1 MGISPLVQPLRR
13 RQNMK
18 RTLLTWLVLVIGLS
32 LSSALPHPGVEQSGA
47 KEMHPLSKMEPLPC
61 PTDGPNVGLPK
72 LMELGKGNYCSP
84 YYYYCVGSEPIL
96 GRCFSDHSFDPVEET
111 CPFTMVY
118 CDMDKEEISEW
129 NKPCQTDYL
138 KFDFNANETRHH
150 FCIYGNVFDPNTSH
164 PFIPCVSLKETECS
178 QDVCDYYWPTGDDQ
192 CESVSTT
199 TNPYLTTD
207 PSETTTHLTTDPSE
221 TTTDA
226 TTDTTTHSTTHPSTH
241 PTTHPTT
248 DATTRP
254 TTPTVLTTTVEPDDD
269 FVCPNGGDDLFG
281 RPGHCNQFYLC
292 KDGYPANIYLFNCPR
307 GSEFDPSR
315 KQCIPGA
322 KFQC

>member
-47 KEMHPLSKMEPLPC
+47 EEMHPLSKMEPLYC
-61 PTDGPNVGLPK
+61 PSHSGEFGLPK

-84 YYYYCVGSEPIL
+84 YYYKCNDHEPIVR
-96 GRCFSDHSFDPVEET
+96 RCFYGFFDPVRKT
-111 CPFTMVY
+111 CTRDWVNH
-118 CDMDKEEISEW
+118 CEMDEWEISEW

-150 FCIYGNVFDPNTSH
+150 FCDEPYVFDPISKDRV
-164 PFIPCVSLKETECS
+164 PYYETECS
-178 QDVCDYYWPTGDDQ
+178 QDLCDYYWPNTEPCKPD
-192 CESVSTT
+192 STT
-199 TNPYLTTD
+199 TEPSDPTTHPTTD
-207 PSETTTHLTTDPSE
+207 PTTHPSTHPSTHPTTDP
-221 TTTDA
+221 
-226 TTDTTTHSTTHPSTH
+226 TTHSTTHPSTH

>member
-61 PTDGPNVGLPK
+61 PMDGWGVGLPK

-84 YYYYCVGSEPIL
+84 YYYYCIGSRAAVDSCRLAEDQYVG
-96 GRCFSDHSFDPVEET
+96 FDPVLKT
-111 CPFTMVY
+111 CFGTEVY

-150 FCIYGNVFDPNTSH
+150 FCIYGNVFDPYTSH

-178 QDVCDYYWPTGDDQ
+178 QDLCDYYWPYTEPCKPD
-192 CESVSTT
+192 STT
-199 TNPYLTTD
+199 TEPSD
-207 PSETTTHLTTDPSE
+207 PTTHPS
-221 TTTDA
+221 
-226 TTDTTTHSTTHPSTH
+226 THPSTH

-254 TTPTVLTTTVEPDDD
+254 HQSVQHSA
-269 FVCPNGGDDLFG
+269 G
-281 RPGHCNQFYLC
+281 
-292 KDGYPANIYLFNCPR
+292 
-307 GSEFDPSR
+307 
-315 KQCIPGA
+315 
-322 KFQC
+322 

>member
-1 MGISPLVQPLRR
+1 MGSPLVQPLRR

-32 LSSALPHPGVEQSGA
+32 HSSALPHPGVEQSGA

-138 KFDFNANETRHH
+138 KFNFNANETRHH
-150 FCIYGNVFDPNTSH
+150 FCDEPYVFDPTSTN
-164 PFIPCVSLKETECS
+164 CVPLDETECS
-178 QDVCDYYWPTGDDQ
+178 QDHCDYYWHNMEPCKPDF
-192 CESVSTT
+192 TT
-199 TNPYLTTD
+199 TE
-207 PSETTTHLTTDPSE
+207 PS
-221 TTTDA
+221 
-226 TTDTTTHSTTHPSTH
+226 THPSTH

-269 FVCPNGGDDLFG
+269 FVCPNGGDDLFR

-292 KDGYPANIYLFNCPR
+292 KDGYPAHIYLFNCPR

>member
-32 LSSALPHPGVEQSGA
+32 HSSALPHPGVEQSGA

-84 YYYYCVGSEPIL
+84 YYYYCIGSEPIL

-138 KFDFNANETRHH
+138 KFDFNANETRHA
-150 FCIYGNVFDPNTSH
+150 FCVYGYVFDPTRKR
-164 PFIPCVSLKETECS
+164 CVRLKETKCS
-178 QDVCDYYWPTGDDQ
+178 QDLRDYYWPNTKS
-192 CESVSTT
+192 CKPFPTT
-199 TNPYLTTD
+199 PE
-207 PSETTTHLTTDPSE
+207 PSEPTTHP
-221 TTTDA
+221 

>member
-1 MGISPLVQPLRR
+1 MG
-13 RQNMK
+13 
-18 RTLLTWLVLVIGLS
+18 
-32 LSSALPHPGVEQSGA
+32 
-47 KEMHPLSKMEPLPC
+47 
-61 PTDGPNVGLPK
+61 
-72 LMELGKGNYCSP
+72 
-84 YYYYCVGSEPIL
+84 
-96 GRCFSDHSFDPVEET
+96 
-111 CPFTMVY
+111 
-118 CDMDKEEISEW
+118 
-129 NKPCQTDYL
+129 DYL
-138 KFDFNANETRHH
+138 KFDFNANKTRHA
-150 FCIYGNVFDPNTSH
+150 FCDYGYVFDPTRKR
-164 PFIPCVSLKETECS
+164 CVRLKETKCS
-178 QDVCDYYWPTGDDQ
+178 QDLCDYYWPNTKP
-192 CESVSTT
+192 CKPFPTT
-199 TNPYLTTD
+199 PE
-207 PSETTTHLTTDPSE
+207 PSEPTTHP
-221 TTTDA
+221 
-226 TTDTTTHSTTHPSTH
+226 TTDTTTHSTTHPSTHPTTHPTTDATTHPSTHPTTDPTTHPTTHPSTH

>member
-1 MGISPLVQPLRR
+1 MGISPLVQPLKR

-32 LSSALPHPGVEQSGA
+32 HSSALPHPGVEQSGA

-138 KFDFNANETRHH
+138 KFNFNANETRHH
-150 FCIYGNVFDPNTSH
+150 FCDEPYVFDPTSTN
-164 PFIPCVSLKETECS
+164 CVPLDETECS
-178 QDVCDYYWPTGDDQ
+178 QDHCDYYWHNMEPCKPDF
-192 CESVSTT
+192 TT
-199 TNPYLTTD
+199 TE
-207 PSETTTHLTTDPSE
+207 PS
-221 TTTDA
+221 
-226 TTDTTTHSTTHPSTH
+226 THPSTH

-248 DATTRP
+248 DATTSSDDRD
-254 TTPTVLTTTVEPDDD
+254 TATSSTCARTDIRLTFTFSTVLVGQ
-269 FVCPNGGDDLFG
+269 NSIH
-281 RPGHCNQFYLC
+281 PGNSAS
-292 KDGYPANIYLFNCPR
+292 PA
-307 GSEFDPSR
+307 PSSNAEQSSIR
-315 KQCIPGA
+315 AAFCGMKRQ
-322 KFQC
+322 

>member
-32 LSSALPHPGVEQSGA
+32 HSSALPHPGVEQSGA

-61 PTDGPNVGLPK
+61 PTNGSLGLPK
-72 LMELGKGNYCSP
+72 LMELGNGNYCSDF
-84 YYYYCVGSEPIL
+84 YYDCDNSEATVQECYIRIDQY
-96 GRCFSDHSFDPVEET
+96 GGSFDPVSKRCSET
-111 CPFTMVY
+111 EVY
-118 CDMDKEEISEW
+118 CAMHKEDVIEW

-138 KFDFNANETRHH
+138 VLISPYSNNARLQ
-150 FCIYGNVFDPNTSH
+150 FCNPGAVFDPTKNQCEFLT
-164 PFIPCVSLKETECS
+164 KTECS
-178 QDVCDYYWPTGDDQ
+178 QDVCDYYWPRVKSCKPFPT
-192 CESVSTT
+192 SLKPS
-199 TNPYLTTD
+199 D
-207 PSETTTHLTTDPSE
+207 PTTHP
-221 TTTDA
+221 
-226 TTDTTTHSTTHPSTH
+226 TTHPSTH

-292 KDGYPANIYLFNCPR
+292 KDGYPAHIYLFNCPR

>member
-72 LMELGKGNYCSP
+72 LMEPGKGNYCSP
-84 YYYYCVGSEPIL
+84 YYYYCIGSRAAVGSCKSQWDQYV
-96 GRCFSDHSFDPVEET
+96 GFDPVSKRCLGKE
-111 CPFTMVY
+111 VY

-138 KFDFNANETRHH
+138 YFEFYANETRHH
-150 FCIYGNVFDPNTSH
+150 FCFYGYVFDPTSFLH
-164 PFIPCVSLKETECS
+164 SIPCVRLDETECS
-178 QDVCDYYWPTGDDQ
+178 QDVCDYYWPDRFDQ

-199 TNPYLTTD
+199 TEPSDPTTHPTTHPTTD
-207 PSETTTHLTTDPSE
+207 P
-221 TTTDA
+221 
-226 TTDTTTHSTTHPSTH
+226 TTHSTTHPSTH

-248 DATTRP
+248 DATTHPSTHP
-254 TTPTVLTTTVEPDDD
+254 TTDPTTHPTT
-269 FVCPNGGDDLFG
+269 
-281 RPGHCNQFYLC
+281 H
-292 KDGYPANIYLFNCPR
+292 
-307 GSEFDPSR
+307 PSTH
-315 KQCIPGA
+315 PTTHP
-322 KFQC
+322 